1 MREEKRLSFAGWNH
15 KLIKISP
22 HKGIVIWSLENLKKV
37 LTTSVKTTLKQL
49 DRTVAFTV
57 RAFHYK
63 RNLAR
68 TVRRDLRKKE
78 LP

>member
-1 MREEKRLSFAGWNH
+1 MFRKRFSAAL
-15 KLIKISP
+15 SP

-37 LTTSVKTTLKQL
+37 LTTSVKTTPKQC

-57 RAFHYK
+57 RAFHHK